1 MKKNGYLN
9 NRLKMNIML
18 KKNIKNLEEKKIK
31 KSIKRNNS
39 SYRYLDMYQKEK
51 TLKTNKNKNKNLLT
65 PDVNKKT
72 IKKTNIIYNQY
83 AFDNNLNEL
92 LKLNNENINNNFN
105 LLSNSFDFSKS
116 FSNIEDYISL
126 FINSRNKIPSNI
138 KAKEKTKNEILNEN
152 KIEKIIAKYSY
163 KNKKWILIEEL
174 NHEEI
179 KNIYWK
185 EYSDNILMVNN
196 DNINDFNILEEKYN
210 SLKLEY
216 NKFKQLFIDLNSKY
230 ENLNKKNKES
240 QNQLN
245 YYLLKIKE
253 IEKDKEKYLK
263 KNQKLKE
270 EINKIP
276 YLIEQEMN
284 KFRQEAGRKISK
296 KIYELENENK
306 ILKGERYKL
315 NERKIFD
322 NYEVFFKDDNQER
335 INYTK

>member
-1 MKKNGYLN
+1 M
-9 NRLKMNIML
+9 
-18 KKNIKNLEEKKIK
+18 
-31 KSIKRNNS
+31 
-39 SYRYLDMYQKEK
+39 
-51 TLKTNKNKNKNLLT
+51 
-65 PDVNKKT
+65 
-72 IKKTNIIYNQY
+72 
-83 AFDNNLNEL
+83 NEL